1 MPRSA
6 PRTHTPRKRFGQN
19 FLVDESV
26 VDQIIGAIHPSA
38 ENHLVEIG
46 PGLGALTGLLASS
59 GAKLTLVEL
68 DRDLVAKLESD
79 FAENPAVHII
89 SADALKTDFSQ
100 ISSGKKLRIIG
111 NLPYNISSPLLFHLV
126 AHQSVICD
134 MHFMLQKEVVNR
146 ITASPGSGDWGRLG
160 IMLQFHFETEK
171 LLDVP
176 PEAFNPPPKV
186 ESAVVRLKP
195 RTSPMADIAPKSLET
210 VVRTAFNN
218 RRKTLRNSL
227 GKVIAADALSAID
240 IDPQARPETLT
251 LEEFIRI
258 AREVEKT

>member
-1 MPRSA
+1 MPRSSSIK
-6 PRTHTPRKRFGQN
+6 HTPRKRFGQN

-26 VDQIIGAIHPSA
+26 VDRIIGVIHPDA

-46 PGLGALTGLLASS
+46 PGLGALTGFLASS

-79 FAENPAVHII
+79 YAGNPAVQII

-100 ISSGKKLRIIG
+100 FSSGEKLRIIG

-126 AHQSVICD
+126 THQAVISD

-146 ITASPGSGDWGRLG
+146 ITAFPGSGDWGRLG
-160 IMLQFHFETEK
+160 IMLQFYFETEK

-176 PEAFNPPPKV
+176 PEAFDPPPKV

-227 GKVIAADALSAID
+227 GKLIHADGLSAID

-258 AREVEKT
+258 AREVEGA